1 MAGLLP
7 EAGRTALILT
17 LSLLL
22 AACAAPPLRGTG
34 DLGVVI
40 ERASGSVQ
48 VVDNT
53 HQRSLGR
60 IQGLGD
66 LSHASVVFSRDAR
79 YAYVFGRDGAIS
91 KVDLL
96 TRQLV
101 QRVAQASNS
110 IGGAISSD
118 GKVIA
123 AQNYE
128 PGGVRLFDADNL
140 ALLADIPAVTGHNGK
155 PSRVVGLA
163 DLPGNRFAYAL
174 FDADEIDVLD
184 ASDPAHPVLARHPGA
199 GKSPYD
205 GLASMDGRYFLAGLY
220 GEDGLS
226 LLDTWRP
233 EQGVRRVLAGYG
245 RGEQA
250 MPVYKM
256 PHLRGWSIAGEYA
269 FLPAIGHHE
278 VLMADSRSWAQVAA
292 VPVLGQPVFVMA
304 EPSGRHVWVNFAF
317 PDNDKVQVI
326 DVPSRHVIK
335 TLQPGRAI
343 LHMEF
348 TARGDAVWLSSRDD
362 DKLVVIDTATLNT
375 RSTLPAREP
384 SGIFFSWRAGRMGM

>member
-1 MAGLLP
+1 MAGLLV
-7 EAGRTALILT
+7 ETGRAALIGS

-22 AACAAPPLRGTG
+22 AACAAPALRGTG

-53 HQRSLGR
+53 HQTSLGR
-60 IQGLGD
+60 VEGLGD

-96 TRQLV
+96 RLILV
-101 QRVAQASNS
+101 RRVAQASNS

-123 AQNYE
+123 AQNYQ
-128 PGGVRLFDADNL
+128 PGGVRLFDADSL
-140 ALLADIPAVTGHNGK
+140 ALLADVPAAPGVNGK

-163 DLPGNRFAYAL
+163 DLPGKRFAYAL
-174 FDADEIDVLD
+174 FDADEIDVMD
-184 ASDPAHPVLARHPGA
+184 ASDPAHPVVERHPGA

-233 EQGVRRVLAGYG
+233 DLGVRRVLAGYG

-256 PHLRGWSIAGEYA
+256 PHLRGWSLAGDYA
-269 FLPAIGHHE
+269 FLPAVGHHQ
-278 VLMADSRSWAQVAA
+278 VLMADNRSWAQVAT

-304 EPSGRHVWVNFAF
+304 EPSGRRVWVNFAF

-326 DVPSRHVIK
+326 DVPTRAVIA
-335 TLQPGRAI
+335 TLHPGKAI

-348 TARGDAVWLSSRDD
+348 TPRGDAVWLSSRDD
-362 DKLVVIDTATLNT
+362 DKLVVIDTASLKTV
-375 RSTLPAREP
+375 RELPARSP
-384 SGIFFSWRAGRMGM
+384 SGVFFSWRAGRMGM